1 MSDDEKFHIP
11 DEVHEWLGL
20 KKSEYLSKL
29 IENQTPD
36 DFGFE
41 EFHLFDQKI
50 QETVENPDKS
60 FEETQDSYNIR
71 TYFKTYS
78 DARMIHHVV
87 IGSIYEDKENKVEVF
102 LPILTFVTRKEELL
116 EVFSVG
122 TVVTRPTL
130 N

>member
-1 MSDDEKFHIP
+1 MIDDDKFNIP
-11 DEVHEWLGL
+11 DEVLEWLGL

-29 IENQTPD
+29 IENQTSD

-41 EFHLFDQKI
+41 EFHLFDHKI
-50 QETVENPDKS
+50 QETVEFPERS
-60 FEETQDSYNIR
+60 FEETQDSYLIR

-78 DARMIHHVV
+78 DAKMIHHVV
-87 IGSIYEDKENKVEVF
+87 IGTIYADKENKVEVF

-116 EVFSVG
+116 EIFSVG
-122 TVVTRPTL
+122 TPMAKPTL

>member
-1 MSDDEKFHIP
+1 MSDDEKFNIP

-29 IENQTPD
+29 IENQLTD

-41 EFHLFDQKI
+41 EFHLFDHKI
-50 QETVENPDKS
+50 QETVEFPDRS
-60 FEETQDSYNIR
+60 FEEILDGYPVR

-78 DARMIHHVV
+78 DSKMIHHVV
-87 IGSIYEDKENKVEVF
+87 IGTIYEDKENKVEVF
-102 LPILTFVTRKEELL
+102 IPILTFVTRKEELL
-116 EVFSVG
+116 GIFSVG
-122 TVVTRPTL
+122 KAVTKPTL